1 MKPYFLCMESGG
13 TKTLTCGIDLDGNI
27 IYQYHNG
34 VGSPAVDYELALKNI
49 FEGIDNVYNSV
60 VAVQNFK
67 NNKENGIGSGF
78 IYYSSNGTPFIITN
92 KHVVSEYETVNVYF
106 ENAKKFFS
114 GSARKCA

>member
-49 FEGIDNVYNSV
+49 FERSFNSPEL
-60 VAVQNFK
+60 FWG
-67 NNKENGIGSGF
+67 KEIAIF
-78 IYYSSNGTPFIITN
+78 VHIII
-92 KHVVSEYETVNVYF
+92 V
-106 ENAKKFFS
+106 
-114 GSARKCA
+114 R

>member
-49 FEGIDNVYNSV
+49 FEGIDNVYK
-60 VAVQNFK
+60 AL
-67 NNKENGIGSGF
+67 KENYELVFIQLGISGLGR
-78 IYYSSNGTPFIITN
+78 IDDVESLKNED
-92 KHVVSEYETVNVYF
+92 HE
-106 ENAKKFFS
+106 
-114 GSARKCA
+114 